1 MMNSLQSE
9 PIVIIGGGMVG
20 ASAALALCQLGC
32 SVVLVE
38 SNAVS
43 DCRDQQAP
51 YRLRVSAIQRSSEQ
65 LLKRLGV
72 WSEITA
78 RRSLT
83 FTRMHIQD
91 ETGFQIKL
99 DAQDLHEPN
108 LGYLIEN
115 DVITAAI
122 WSVLKQQA
130 LCQIEQATPTAAAQD
145 ADGHWRVTLS
155 NGQLIST
162 PLLIGADGA
171 NSQVRRWLGFEQN
184 IKDYHQH
191 CIVGTVTTERDHQ
204 QTCWQ
209 HYRDE
214 GPFALLPL
222 AEKTCS
228 IAWYVPSSQV
238 EHTLSLKAEQQSQ
251 AMTQASALMLG
262 QLTPVG
268 QLAAFPLIKRQT
280 EHYVGRNALLIGDA
294 AHTLHPQAGQGVNLG
309 FLDVIALQKTLQ
321 NAIERCQPIGDER
334 VLKHYERARK
344 HDATLV
350 QNSMDGLNWLFANHH
365 LAKGLRQL
373 AKPVSQL
380 KGIKAIISAQGLYG
394 RLTGLSAHD

>member
-1 MMNSLQSE
+1 MNSLQSE

-38 SNAVS
+38 SNPVD

-72 WSEITA
+72 WPEIAA
-78 RRSLT
+78 RRSLP

-91 ETGFQIKL
+91 ENGFRTLL
-99 DAQDLHEPN
+99 DAQDLHEPD
-108 LGYLIEN
+108 LGHLIEN

-122 WSVLKQQA
+122 WSVLKQQP
-130 LCQIEQATPTAAAQD
+130 LCQIEQATPIAAAQE

-155 NGQLIST
+155 NGQLIRT

-171 NSQVRRWLGFEQN
+171 NSQVRRWLGLEQS
-184 IKDYHQH
+184 IHDYHQH

-228 IAWYVPSSQV
+228 IAWYVSSNQV
-238 EHTLSLKAEQQSQ
+238 EQTLSLNAEQQSQ

-268 QLAAFPLIKRQT
+268 QLAAFPLVKRQT

-344 HDATLV
+344 HDAALV
-350 QNSMDGLNWLFANHH
+350 QNSMDGLNWLFANQPI
-365 LAKGLRQL
+365 AKGLRQL
-373 AKPVSQL
+373 AQPVSQL
-380 KGIKAIISAQGLYG
+380 NSVKAIVSAQGLYG
-394 RLTGLSAHD
+394 RLTGLSAND

>member
-1 MMNSLQSE
+1 MNSLQSE

-38 SNAVS
+38 SNPVE
-43 DCRDQQAP
+43 DCHDQQAP
-51 YRLRVSAIQRSSEQ
+51 YRLRVSAIQRSSER

-72 WSEITA
+72 WQEIEM
-78 RRSLT
+78 RRLQT
-83 FTRMHIQD
+83 FSRMHIQD
-91 ETGFQIKL
+91 NIGFQTTL

-115 DVITAAI
+115 DVINAAI
-122 WSVLKQQA
+122 WSVLKQQP
-130 LCQIEQATPTAAAQD
+130 LCQIEQATPTAAAQE
-145 ADGHWRVTLS
+145 ADGHWRVMLS
-155 NGQLIST
+155 NRQLIRT

-171 NSQVRRWLGFEQN
+171 NSQVRRWLGLEQS
-184 IKDYHQH
+184 IQDYHQH

-209 HYRDE
+209 HYRNE

-238 EHTLSLKAEQQSQ
+238 EQTLSLNAEQQSQ

-309 FLDVIALQKTLQ
+309 FLDVIALEQTLS
-321 NAIERCQPIGDER
+321 NAMKYGQPIGDER

-350 QNSMDGLNWLFANHH
+350 QNSMDSLNWLFADQP

-373 AKPVSQL
+373 ASPFTQWSGL
-380 KGIKAIISAQGLYG
+380 KALVSAQGLYG
-394 RLTGLSAHD
+394 RLTGLSYHE

>member
-1 MMNSLQSE
+1 MNSLQSE

-38 SNAVS
+38 SNPVD

-72 WSEITA
+72 WPEIAA
-78 RRSLT
+78 RRSLP

-91 ETGFQIKL
+91 ENGFRTLL

-108 LGYLIEN
+108 LGHLIEN

-122 WSVLKQQA
+122 WSVLKQQP
-130 LCQIEQATPTAAAQD
+130 LCQIEQATPTAAAQE

-155 NGQLIST
+155 NGQLIRT

-171 NSQVRRWLGFEQN
+171 NSQVRRWLGLEQS
-184 IKDYHQH
+184 IHDYHQH

-228 IAWYVPSSQV
+228 IAWYVSSNQV
-238 EHTLSLKAEQQSQ
+238 EQTLSLNAEQQSQ

-268 QLAAFPLIKRQT
+268 QLAAFPLVKRQT

-344 HDATLV
+344 HDAALV
-350 QNSMDGLNWLFANHH
+350 QNSMDGLNWLFANQPI
-365 LAKGLRQL
+365 AKGLRQL
-373 AKPVSQL
+373 AQPVSQL
-380 KGIKAIISAQGLYG
+380 NSVKAIVSAQGLYG
-394 RLTGLSAHD
+394 RLTGLSAND